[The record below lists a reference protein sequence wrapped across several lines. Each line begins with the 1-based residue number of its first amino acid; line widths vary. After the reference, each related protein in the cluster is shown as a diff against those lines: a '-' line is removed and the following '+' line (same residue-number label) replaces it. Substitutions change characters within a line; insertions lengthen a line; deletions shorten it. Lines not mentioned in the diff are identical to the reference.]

1 MRNDDGE
8 ELCKDCPDGVM
19 LDFNEAFPWFPPNQ
33 DEGQLAESIAWMHK
47 MNTKYQE
54 IDEARRSRG
63 GKQIWTYTGDQ

>member
-1 MRNDDGE
+1 
-8 ELCKDCPDGVM
+8 M

-33 DEGQLAESIAWMHK
+33 DEGQLVESIAWMHK

-63 GKQIWTYTGDQ
+63 GKRIWTYTGDQ